1 MRELEMWMPE
11 DDGGCAI
18 EDDDLTS
25 SNGWNANDMFAKVL
39 DDDLIL
45 NIKQWLLRI
54 EAFTTFVDLFY
65 FDLDPKIRFLK

>member
-25 SNGWNANDMFAKVL
+25 NNGWSANDMFAKV
-39 DDDLIL
+39 IMG
-45 NIKQWLLRI
+45 R
-54 EAFTTFVDLFY
+54 TTLPPTMAGAQTIC
-65 FDLDPKIRFLK
+65 LPR